1 MHPVY
6 EFGLNRMRLGSLL
19 AGIVLFCRCAD
30 TGAPSAPLGYPSL
43 TLCKLAVACKLEKLV
58 DTEPALADSL
68 ECFSDLVYKTAGSRA
83 LRLDLYRLKRSRS
96 PLPVL
101 VFIHGGAWKSG
112 DKRDY
117 SVYLLPFAAKGY
129 VTVSVAYR
137 FSREAPFPAAVQ
149 DVLGA
154 VNWIKNHA
162 EEYGMDAERI
172 ALIGGSAGGHLAMMA
187 AYAAKAPLLHSEC
200 DGDPARLK
208 VRAVVSIYGPSDLT
222 TPVARENSAVVRFL
236 GKTWD
241 QAPELYAQASP
252 LFWIDGQ
259 DPATLLFHGT
269 LDELVP
275 VAQSDS
281 LTARLQKAQVPVVY
295 HRLRGWPHTMDLSQR
310 VNDYCFYHMNAFFEK
325 YLKQSGA

>member
-1 MHPVY
+1 MERTHEY
-6 EFGLNRMRLGSLL
+6 SLTRMRLCRLL
-19 AGIVLFCRCAD
+19 AGLVLFIRCAD
-30 TGAPSAPLGYPSL
+30 KGAPEPPLGYPSL
-43 TLCKLAVACKLEKLV
+43 TLCKISVACKLEKLV
-58 DTEPALADSL
+58 DTQPALPDSL
-68 ECFSDLVYKTAGSRA
+68 ECFPDLVYQTVGSRA
-83 LRLDLYRLKRSRS
+83 LRLDVYRLKGPRPPS
-96 PLPVL
+96 PVL

-117 SVYLLPFAAKGY
+117 SVYLLPFAANGY

-149 DVLGA
+149 DVRCAGT
-154 VNWIKNHA
+154 WIQNHA
-162 EEYGMDAERI
+162 KEYGMDAERI

-187 AYAAKAPLLHSEC
+187 AYAAEAPLLHSEC
-200 DGDPARLK
+200 DGDSTRLK

-222 TPVARENSAVVRFL
+222 APVARENSAVVRFI
-236 GKTWD
+236 GKPWD
-241 QAPELYAQASP
+241 QAPDLYAQASP
-252 LFWIDGQ
+252 LFWIDGR

-281 LTARLQKAQVPVVY
+281 LAARLRRAHVPVVY

-310 VNDYCFYHMNAFFEK
+310 VNDYCFYHMNEFFEK
-325 YLKQSGA
+325 HL

>member
-1 MHPVY
+1 M
-6 EFGLNRMRLGSLL
+6 
-19 AGIVLFCRCAD
+19 
-30 TGAPSAPLGYPSL
+30 
-43 TLCKLAVACKLEKLV
+43 AVACKLEKLV
-58 DTEPALADSL
+58 DTRPSVPDSL
-68 ECFSDLVYKTAGSRA
+68 ECFPDLVYKTVGSRT
-83 LRLDLYRLKRSRS
+83 LRLDLYRLKGPRSRS
-96 PLPVL
+96 PVL

-117 SVYLLPFAAKGY
+117 LVYLLPFAAKGY

-137 FSREAPFPAAVQ
+137 LSREAPFPAAVQ

-154 VNWIKNHA
+154 VTWIQNHA
-162 EEYGMDAERI
+162 EDYGMDAERI

-187 AYAAKAPLLHSEC
+187 AYAAEAPLLHSAC
-200 DGDPARLK
+200 SRDSAHVK

-222 TPVARENSAVVRFL
+222 TPAARENSAVVRFL
-236 GKTWD
+236 GKTWG
-241 QAPELYAQASP
+241 QAPDLYTQASP
-252 LFWIDGQ
+252 LFWIDGR

-281 LTARLQKAQVPVVY
+281 LAARLRQAQVPVVY

-310 VNDYCFYHMNAFFEK
+310 VNDYCFYHMNEFFKK
-325 YLKQSGA
+325 YL